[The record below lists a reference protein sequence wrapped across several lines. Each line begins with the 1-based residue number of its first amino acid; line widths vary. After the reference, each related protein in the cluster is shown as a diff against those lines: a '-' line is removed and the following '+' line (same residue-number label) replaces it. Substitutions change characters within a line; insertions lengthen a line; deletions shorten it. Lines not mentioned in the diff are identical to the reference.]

1 MTKNAAKGWLIVHTE
16 GKEHQSFELKE
27 GKNIIGR
34 PTPNF
39 SPDIPIN
46 DKFVSRRHAVLIV
59 KLNKFNIYEYYIA
72 DNQQVNDGKASTNG
86 TYINGEKQRIGNT
99 PVKIIDGDTIQIG
112 ETKLVLKSADINI
125 NVEEAVKL
133 VKRQEYK
140 TTIDV
145 VKQSKLRKK
154 L

>member
-1 MTKNAAKGWLIVHTE
+1 MTQNTPKGWLIVHTE
-16 GKEHQSFELKE
+16 GKEHISYELKE
-27 GKNIIGR
+27 GKNTIGR

-39 SPDIPIN
+39 KPDIPIN
-46 DKFVSRRHAVLIV
+46 DKFVSRRHAVIIV
-59 KLNKFNIYEYYIA
+59 KLNQYNIYEYYVA
-72 DNQQVNDGKASTNG
+72 DNQQVNDGKPSMNG
-86 TYINGEKQRIGNT
+86 TFINGNTERIGEK
-99 PVKIIDGDTIQIG
+99 PVKIIDGDTIQVG

-145 VKQSKLRKK
+145 LKQSKLRKK